1 MKILQN
7 PKIFIFSSL
16 FSNISKELESKY
28 KNLNK

>member
-7 PKIFIFSSL
+7 PKIFIFSSF